1 MLWNSEVLHLTEALT
16 NFLEVVARFPEMVV
30 VAGLIGLPVTE
41 EKTTAMVATMTVVV
55 RTVELE
61 LNLIESS
68 RIAAA
73 RNSGEIGL
81 ALRMRCSSMPFLAE
95 FLPCFSL
102 FQDTLQ
108 CCVLCHDTDNRSMG
122 LSSCDS

>member
-16 NFLEVVARFPEMVV
+16 NFLEVVAGFLKSVV
-30 VAGLIGLPVTE
+30 VAGLIELSVTE
-41 EKTTAMVATMTVVV
+41 EKTAAMVATMTVVV
-55 RTVELE
+55 RIVELG
-61 LNLIESS
+61 LNLIESL
-68 RIAAA
+68 RIAVT

-81 ALRMRCSSMPFLAE
+81 TLRMRCSSVPFLAE
-95 FLPCFSL
+95 FLTCFSL

-122 LSSCDS
+122 LSGCDS